1 MLCIHNAKFKIREKV
16 MVDYETPSFEAA
28 TKSPLPLAGMRVLD
42 VSQVMAGPFC
52 CMLLG
57 DLGADVIKVE
67 APEGGDQTRGAMGF
81 KLKGSDSL
89 GFLNMNRNKRSI
101 AIDLKTDAGRAVFY
115 KLAKT
120 ADVIVENYRPGVMKK
135 LGIDYETMKSINPG
149 LIYASISGFGQTGP
163 WADRPGFDLI
173 AQAAAGIMS
182 ITGHPDGPPA
192 KSGVPVTDIGCSLFA
207 LYAILS
213 AYIGRQKSGE
223 GQYIDASLYEA
234 GIAFAIW
241 DISEFWGTG
250 KVPQRIGT
258 ANRMSAPYQA
268 VRAQDGY
275 FVLGA
280 NNDRLWRRL
289 CTVIE
294 RPDLLD
300 TPLYKTIADRLANR
314 DALIAELETT
324 FLMASSR
331 DWVDRLLAVGIPAGP
346 INDYA
351 EALDNEHARV
361 RNVVM
366 ELDHPVEGK
375 FRSIGFPVKL
385 GGTPQQVRRPPPR
398 LGEHTAEIL
407 SELGFA
413 NAVAHVS
420 PEAAS

>member
-1 MLCIHNAKFKIREKV
+1 MPEGEVA
-16 MVDYETPSFEAA
+16 TPSFETAA
-28 TKSPLPLAGMRVLD
+28 GRLPLPLAGMRVID

-67 APEGGDQTRGAMGF
+67 PPDGGDQSRGAMGF
-81 KLKGSDSL
+81 KLKGADSL

-101 AIDLKTDAGRAVFY
+101 AIDLKTESGREIFY

-135 LGIDYETMKSINPG
+135 LGIDYQSVKNINPG

-173 AQAAAGIMS
+173 AQAASGIMS

-192 KSGVPVTDIGCSLFA
+192 KSGVPVTDIGCALFT

-213 AYIGRQKSGE
+213 AYIGRQKSGQ

-268 VRAQDGY
+268 VRSQDGY

-289 CTVIE
+289 CAVIE
-294 RPDLLD
+294 RPDLLE
-300 TPLYKTIADRLANR
+300 TPRYKTIAKRMANR
-314 DALIAELETT
+314 DALIIELETT
-324 FLMASSR
+324 FHTAPSKE
-331 DWVDRLLAVGIPAGP
+331 WVTRLLEVGIPAGP

-351 EALDNEHARV
+351 EALGNEHARV

-366 ELDHPVEGK
+366 ELDHPVETK
-375 FRSIGFPVKL
+375 FHSIGFPVKL
-385 GGTPQQVRRPPPR
+385 GGTPQQVRRHPPR

-407 SELGFA
+407 CELGMKD
-413 NAVAHVS
+413 NAGKIWEDPA
-420 PEAAS
+420 